1 MDHFVQIGNIYLD
14 TDKRERGRCL
24 KVIKIDGNKVMCSI
38 GFRNDRNEFYA
49 VNHTTKIRID
59 RLYDKKLFKL
69 IDSSIQ
75 TV

>member
-1 MDHFVQIGNIYLD
+1 MDHFVQIGNLYAD
-14 TDKRERGRCL
+14 KDKRNNGRVL
-24 KVIKIDGNKVMCSI
+24 KVIKMDSIYILCSI
-38 GFRNDRNEFYA
+38 GYFNDRNEWYN